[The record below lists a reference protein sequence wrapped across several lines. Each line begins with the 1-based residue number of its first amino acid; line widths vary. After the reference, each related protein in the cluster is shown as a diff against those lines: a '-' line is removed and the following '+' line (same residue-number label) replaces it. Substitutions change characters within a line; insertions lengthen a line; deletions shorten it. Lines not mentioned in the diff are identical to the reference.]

1 MIKKL
6 IFEYAPL
13 IKETVDTE
21 ALLWAVYECEKY
33 TRQYRTPRFEPAYAP
48 GGLYFRSSSMVRQE
62 YARWGSSAACS
73 YSNFQIMFIV
83 ARELGYDAPPLALDK
98 DSVALPYV
106 VRYINVRILATPGV
120 ETVENIADAYNS
132 GTYRDANVPER
143 YINKFVR
150 KYKQHLARLERE
162 RDAQV

>member
-6 IFEYAPL
+6 INESAPL
-13 IKETVDTE
+13 IKEVVDAE

-33 TRQYRTPRFEPAYAP
+33 TKTYRVPRFEPAYAP
-48 GGLYFRSSSMVRQE
+48 GGLYFRNSSMVRRE
-62 YARWGSSAACS
+62 YAKWGSSASCS

-106 VRYINVRILATPGV
+106 VRYINKRVLKRGAK
-120 ETVENIADAYNS
+120 TVAEIADAYNS
-132 GTYRDANVPER
+132 GTHRDANVPER
-143 YINKFVR
+143 YINKFTR
-150 KYKQHLARLERE
+150 KYAQHLTRLKKE
-162 RDAQV
+162 RDAGN